1 MSRGELG
8 GTIITQVVSVILE
21 LSQSIEDIKQ
31 LKFRAKDRTRMAVL
45 GYSLLEQRENLIR
58 NVRLGFEPLG

>member
-1 MSRGELG
+1 M
-8 GTIITQVVSVILE
+8 ILE
-21 LSQSIEDIKQ
+21 LSKSIEDIKQ
-31 LKFRAKDRTRMAVL
+31 LKFRAKDRTRYL